1 MVKKLI
7 HKINV
12 RYNDHLDHIEV
23 RRRLVTYS
31 DNISAL

>member
-7 HKINV
+7 QKINV

-23 RRRLVTYS
+23 RRQLVTFSS
-31 DNISAL
+31 DLNLL